1 MNLPDFRS
9 SLADPLSRFLQF
21 KQALNRKYRT
31 EAAALR
37 LFDGYLCEH
46 NVADWKAIDSAMI
59 DDFLISRPRTRPRS
73 YNHLLGVLHRFFAFA
88 IMQQWTR
95 QNPVTARPRRN
106 TGNRIP
112 YLFDLCDAKSLLAV
126 SRGLPDK
133 PRAPLRG
140 LVYEMIFALL
150 YGLGMRV
157 GEVARLRLSDADL
170 VCDTLF
176 IRDTKFSKSRIVPM
190 GPKLAE
196 RLKRYIEECHG
207 STEGPDIPLFSFTER
222 GCIHEGTISHTFHT
236 LVPKL
241 NLHIPPGVSS
251 PRVHDLRHAFA
262 VATLLRWYREGVD
275 PNCRLIHL
283 ATFLGHVDP
292 NSTAVY
298 LTITEDLLYEAAQRF
313 QVMAPKGGM
322 R

>member
-1 MNLPDFRS
+1 MSLPDFRS
-9 SLADPLSRFLQF
+9 SLADHLCQFLQF

-31 EAAALR
+31 ETAALR

-59 DDFLISRPRTRPRS
+59 DDFLKSRPRTRPRS

-88 IMQQWTR
+88 VMQQWTR
-95 QNPVTARPRRN
+95 QNPVTVRPRRN

-112 YLFDLCDAKSLLAV
+112 YLFDLRDAKSLLAI

-133 PRAPLRG
+133 PRAPQRG
-140 LVYEMIFALL
+140 LVYEMVFALL

-157 GEVARLRLSDADL
+157 GEVAKLKLGDVDL
-170 VCDTLF
+170 LCDTLF

-196 RLKRYIEECHG
+196 RLKRYIEECFG
-207 STEGPDIPLFSFTER
+207 SAKDPDMPLFSFTKR

-241 NLHIPPGVSS
+241 NLHIPPAFRRPGCMIFVTRLLWPRCCAGTARVSI
-251 PRVHDLRHAFA
+251 P
-262 VATLLRWYREGVD
+262 
-275 PNCRLIHL
+275 
-283 ATFLGHVDP
+283 
-292 NSTAVY
+292 TA
-298 LTITEDLLYEAAQRF
+298 D
-313 QVMAPKGGM
+313 
-322 R
+322 

>member
-1 MNLPDFRS
+1 MNLPGFQS
-9 SLADPLSRFLQF
+9 SLADPLCQFLRF

-37 LFDGYLCEH
+37 LFDGYLCKH
-46 NVADWKAIDSAMI
+46 NVADWQAIDSAMI
-59 DDFLISRPRTRPRS
+59 DDFLKSRPRARPRS
-73 YNHLLGVLHRFFAFA
+73 YNHLLGVLHRFFDFA

-112 YLFDLCDAKSLLAV
+112 YLFNLRDARRLLAV
-126 SRGLPDK
+126 ARGLPDK

-140 LVYEMIFALL
+140 LVYEMVFALL

-157 GEVARLRLSDADL
+157 GEVARLKLGDADL
-170 VCDTLF
+170 LCDTLF

-207 STEGPDIPLFSFTER
+207 STKGPDMPLFSFTKR
-222 GCIHEGTISHTFHT
+222 GCVHEGTISRTFH
-236 LVPKL
+236 LLLPRL
-241 NLHIPPGVSS
+241 NLQIPPGVSS

-298 LTITEDLLYEAAQRF
+298 LTITEDLLHEAAQRF
-313 QVMAPKGGM
+313 QIMAPKGGM
-322 R
+322 Q